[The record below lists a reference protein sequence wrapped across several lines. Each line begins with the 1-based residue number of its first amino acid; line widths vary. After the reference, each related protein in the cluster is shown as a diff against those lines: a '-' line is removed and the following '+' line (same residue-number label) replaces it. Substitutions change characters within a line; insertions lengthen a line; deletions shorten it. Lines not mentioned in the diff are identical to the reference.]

1 MTPRFVLEP
10 EAEADL
16 DAALAWYD
24 EHAPNVTAKFLDA
37 VEGAFVEIEHA
48 PLQFHLERADVR
60 KALVRHFPYV
70 VFFVILP
77 DVVSGIAVF
86 HTSRDPA
93 IWHRR
98 AVV

>member
-16 DAALAWYD
+16 DSAVAWY
-24 EHAPNVTAKFLDA
+24 EHASRITAEFLDA
-37 VEGAFVEIEHA
+37 VEGTFVAIEHA

-60 KALVRHFPYV
+60 KALVSHFPYV

-93 IWHRR
+93 ILHRR
-98 AVV
+98 ADV

>member
-16 DAALAWYD
+16 DDAVAWYD
-24 EHAPNVTAKFLDA
+24 EHAPSATARFLNAVDDTFVA
-37 VEGAFVEIEHA
+37 VERA
-48 PLQFHLERADVR
+48 PLQFHLERGDVR
-60 KALVRHFPYV
+60 KALVNHFPYV

-77 DVVSGIAVF
+77 DVIAGIAVF

-98 AVV
+98 ADV